1 MSQRDKS
8 NQDRGFD
15 DEPRRE
21 PRRRDAPEFD
31 DETFDLPTWGSQQG
45 RGASRDSGSR
55 QPSPSAARPPRE
67 PASRSGRNVRD
78 PLPTL
83 GDAFRR
89 PNRSSDAAPDD
100 RSPRSTRDPYDRL
113 RGVASRPQR
122 SVDLGADEYVDEP
135 YDSGYDADPYGDP
148 PPAPREQRSRRRSSA
163 PPQERRPSPPRTP
176 ATQQIGGF
184 IAAAAPQTR
193 LVVGVGGFALLST
206 VFMAATVAG
215 RMSSLPD
222 WLPIHLNAEGEPD
235 LWGSSSTL
243 WRIPLM
249 TAMLTLMSIGTAW
262 YLWKRDPFAA
272 RFTFA
277 STVLIHALSWVALIN
292 LVW

>member
-1 MSQRDKS
+1 MSQRDRP
-8 NQDRGFD
+8 NQDRGFE

-21 PRRRDAPEFD
+21 PRRRDVPEFD
-31 DETFDLPTWGSQQG
+31 DESFELPTWGSQQSRSSG
-45 RGASRDSGSR
+45 RDAGGRQSSQPTSRT
-55 QPSPSAARPPRE
+55 PRE
-67 PASRSGRNVRD
+67 PAARSGRNVRD

-89 PNRSSDAAPDD
+89 PGRRSDAAPDD
-100 RSPRSTRDPYDRL
+100 RSPTSTRDPYDRL

-122 SVDLGADEYVDEP
+122 PVDVGLDEEYGAPYDAGYEPDP
-135 YDSGYDADPYGDP
+135 YDSL
-148 PPAPREQRSRRRSSA
+148 PREPRGRRRTTAAAPDRRTSA
-163 PPQERRPSPPRTP
+163 PRTP
-176 ATQQIGGF
+176 ATQQIGGL

-193 LVVGVGGFALLST
+193 LIAGVGGFALLSL

-235 LWGSSSTL
+235 LWGSASTL

-249 TAMLTLMSIGTAW
+249 AVVLTLMSGGTAW

-272 RFTFA
+272 RFTLG